1 MKKTKILTILL
12 TFSLLY
18 KNQIFATYKNLEQT
32 KTKELQIKKEN
43 RIKNEL
49 TEKDKEKYNVKNYK
63 IKQIVKRNGSKMVL
77 YEHIKSGAQV
87 LASYED
93 LKDYTKDYIHMFFK
107 DVANNKKN
115 YCHAFKSLISEG
127 LENKLE
133 ENIYDKKV
141 QNFYYDHPY
150 HVNNISFYREG
161 PGLLIQSRIGS
172 NKIFKFCLEEIKNP
186 KFFNNSKFFKS
197 AINRVNLSCKADEE
211 QNKNY
216 AREDLINVNCRNRFY
231 FGTNNISYNFSENL
245 NAFKE
250 QYKKIVNPSN
260 CLMIVSAKNKN
271 NFKKILKKA
280 DEEYFKYF
288 EKDTT
293 KKQYNFKNSVIK
305 KPFREFELN
314 QNNLISNNKVNGF
327 ENINKDA
334 YKKCKYKA
342 RVFWDVSKLP
352 IRERNVFVLD
362 PNSIFNILKKEV
374 ENMGYCLVKTI
385 SNAYWP
391 NTSYESLTFD
401 GLFYLDFYG
410 DNVKYF
416 KKEKLEENA
425 KKIIKILYEK
435 MQKMSDEELLELY
448 NSSCYNWPNEVENFK
463 TKYKYNKNFY
473 EYCFKSFVLTN
484 KKLTIICI

>member
-250 QYKKIVNPSN
+250 QYKKN
-260 CLMIVSAKNKN
+260 C
-271 NFKKILKKA
+271 
-280 DEEYFKYF
+280 
-288 EKDTT
+288 
-293 KKQYNFKNSVIK
+293 
-305 KPFREFELN
+305 
-314 QNNLISNNKVNGF
+314 
-327 ENINKDA
+327 
-334 YKKCKYKA
+334 
-342 RVFWDVSKLP
+342 
-352 IRERNVFVLD
+352 
-362 PNSIFNILKKEV
+362 
-374 ENMGYCLVKTI
+374 
-385 SNAYWP
+385 
-391 NTSYESLTFD
+391 
-401 GLFYLDFYG
+401 
-410 DNVKYF
+410 
-416 KKEKLEENA
+416 
-425 KKIIKILYEK
+425 
-435 MQKMSDEELLELY
+435 
-448 NSSCYNWPNEVENFK
+448 
-463 TKYKYNKNFY
+463 
-473 EYCFKSFVLTN
+473 
-484 KKLTIICI
+484 